1 MKKNY
6 IQPQTEAQMMQS
18 LHVICVSPVP
28 EITSGGPEDPNSV
41 EIF

>member
-18 LHVICVSPVP
+18 LHVISNSP
-28 EITSGGPEDPNSV
+28 EITGGNEGADPNATEV
-41 EIF
+41 Y